1 MKTPK
6 IHIAQFLLL
15 ICFLFQPSLAFSFSE
30 APQHI
35 RQFDDDFKERY
46 SGNKYNYEGHDI
58 VGKTPMGSGNYED
71 YKKNDK
77 IKSKED
83 NDEGFLSL
91 DLRPISW
98 LFYIAI
104 IGAVIFLA
112 YILINEGSSG
122 LFSRNHH
129 RNIGKYEDITAEN
142 IEQSDID
149 AFILNAEKS
158 GDYRLAIRYYYLLV
172 LKHLSLKNYIKV
184 EEDKTN
190 SEYLNEIIDKPFNKN
205 FEYTAY
211 LYNYIWY
218 GEFAIN
224 QQQYLTAKTHFSTL
238 LKQVG

>member
-1 MKTPK
+1 MKNPK
-6 IHIAQFLLL
+6 IHIIPFVLLM
-15 ICFLFQPSLAFSFSE
+15 CFLFQSSLALSFSE
-30 APQHI
+30 VPQNI

-58 VGKTPMGSGNYED
+58 VGETPMGSGNYED

-83 NDEGFLSL
+83 NNEGFLSM

-129 RNIGKYEDITAEN
+129 RNIGKHEDITAEN

-149 AFILNAEKS
+149 TFILNAEKS

-224 QQQYLTAKTHFSTL
+224 QQQYQTAKTHFSTL